1 MSTEIQWALVLLGV
15 LGATGTWFR
24 AYTAWRTYKMDRL
37 FRYGKVTVVS
47 KK

>member
-24 AYTAWRTYKMDRL
+24 AFTAWKEHRAAERQRQRFEAGL
-37 FRYGKVTVVS
+37 
-47 KK
+47 